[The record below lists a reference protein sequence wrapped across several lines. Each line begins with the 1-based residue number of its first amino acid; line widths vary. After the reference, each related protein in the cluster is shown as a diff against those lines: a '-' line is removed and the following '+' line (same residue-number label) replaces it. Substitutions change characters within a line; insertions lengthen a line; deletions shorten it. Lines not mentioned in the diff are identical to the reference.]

1 MRWFGWLRKKPQE
14 AEMMAGAA
22 TGFIAGRVRVR
33 GVPYNL
39 PRDLEEMNRLDFQH
53 FIFRA
58 ALRGNYVAPIERPA
72 RILDV
77 GTGTGRWAREL
88 AQEFPGAEV
97 IGLDV
102 NQPPA
107 DEAAEARRTH
117 DLRPPNYRF
126 VAGNVLEGLPFH
138 DGQFDFV
145 HMRLLVS
152 GIPHEK
158 WPFVVQELVRVTRPG
173 GWVESVEAI
182 LPVDGGPVAEQLMEW
197 IRAISRRRGVE
208 IADATRVGELL
219 RAAGLARVQ
228 SHLVPIPCGD
238 YGGRIG
244 KMMAADYFSGVKAVG
259 GVIAAQGLASK
270 EEFEQTLAQAMQDIA
285 SPRYRCVFP
294 VYLAYGQ
301 RVR

>member
-14 AEMMAGAA
+14 AGMMEGAA

-58 ALRGNYVAPIERPA
+58 VLKGNYVAPIERPS

-88 AQEFPGAEV
+88 AQEFPRAEV

-102 NQPPA
+102 NPPPA
-107 DEAAEARRTH
+107 DEAAEARRAH
-117 DLRPPNYRF
+117 DPRPPNYRF
-126 VAGNVLEGLPFH
+126 VAGNVLEGLPFR

-158 WPFVVQELVRVTRPG
+158 WPFVVRELVRVTRPG

-182 LPVDGGPVAEQLMEW
+182 LPVEGGPVAEQLMEW

-208 IADATRVGELL
+208 IADAARVGELL
-219 RAAGLARVQ
+219 QASGLAKVQ
-228 SHLVPIPCGD
+228 THLVPIPCGD

-270 EEFEQTLAQAMQDIA
+270 EEFEQTLAQAMQDIT